1 MTAAIV
7 VDGLAK
13 VYRKS
18 WSREAVHALRGISLT
33 VEPGE
38 AFGFVGPN
46 GAGKSTTI
54 KIIMGLLRPTDGH
67 VLIFGESAVLP
78 CARRGVGYVP
88 ESPYLQDCLTPMEIL
103 EMGLALHR
111 VEVGDRRAHCMEWL
125 DRMALG
131 HVATK
136 ALRTF
141 SKGMVQRVALAQALC
156 IKPRLLVLD
165 EPLSG
170 LDPIGRRAV
179 VDTLAE
185 YKRGGGTLFFSS
197 HVLHDVERLA
207 DRFGLVH
214 EGRLRAVRSPAEL
227 TGEEDLVLVRT
238 FGEIPVAGMRE
249 DFPGRWIG
257 EVCSAELWEHLARLR
272 ESGHALI
279 EVRQTL
285 SLESAFLKAVERQ

>member
-1 MTAAIV
+1 MTQAIMLE
-7 VDGLAK
+7 DLTK
-13 VYRKS
+13 TYRRS
-18 WSREAVHALRGISLT
+18 WSREAVPALRGVSLS

-54 KIIMGLLRPTDGH
+54 KILMGLLRPTGGRA
-67 VLIFGESAVLP
+67 LIYGEAVQHP
-78 CARRGVGYVP
+78 FARRRVGYVP

-111 VEVGDRRAHCMEWL
+111 VKLENCRAHCMEWL
-125 DRMALG
+125 DRMALA

-185 YKRGGGTLFFSS
+185 YKRDGGTLFFSS

-214 EGRLRAVRSPAEL
+214 EGQLRAVRSPAEL
-227 TGEEDLVLVRT
+227 AGEMDLVSIRT
-238 FGEIPVAGMRE
+238 YGSEPVEGMRE
-249 DFPGRWIG
+249 DFPGRWVG
-257 EVCSAELWEHLARLR
+257 EVPSSTLWQQLAVLR
-272 ESGHALI
+272 GAGHSLI

-285 SLESAFLKAVERQ
+285 SLESAFLKVVAEH